1 MQFLDFNPKTSDYK
15 MAQQTVH
22 FLYHMVQTVQ
32 GSKYGTVPSNTVQLA
47 GLPFS
52 APPPPLFFS
61 YE

>member
-15 MAQQTVH
+15 TVH

-47 GLPFS
+47 GLIIWTSIPKVR
-52 APPPPLFFS
+52 PMS
-61 YE
+61 YSQ